1 MLVGKKVILRT
12 VRESDLEPLLELTA
26 DVRGS
31 GDYWPLQLGSQQ
43 ASKKR
48 FLENGWW
55 TDEFGVFLITD
66 REDRIVGQIVLF
78 KAAAYQNAY
87 EFGYRIFK
95 PDDRGKGY
103 MQEAVSLAAAFLFE
117 TKTIDRIQATTLPE
131 NEGSRRVLEK
141 CGFAFEGIM
150 RKAMFHRGRSQ
161 DLLLYSI
168 LREDARP
175 LSELL
180 A

>member
-12 VRESDLEPLLELTA
+12 VRESDLDTLFELTA
-26 DVRGS
+26 DVRDA
-31 GDYWPLQLGSQQ
+31 GDHWPLQLRSEH
-43 ASKKR
+43 ATRKR
-48 FLENGWW
+48 FQENGWW
-55 TDEFGVFLITD
+55 DDEFGALLITD
-66 REDRIVGQIVLF
+66 REDRILGQIVLF
-78 KAAAYQNAY
+78 KAAVYQNAY

-103 MQEAVSLAAAFLFE
+103 VSEAVSLAVAFLFE

-131 NEGSRRVLEK
+131 SKGSRRVLEK
-141 CGFAFEGIM
+141 CSFAFEGIM

-161 DLLLYSI
+161 DLCLYSI
-168 LREDARP
+168 LRDDTRR

-180 A
+180 T